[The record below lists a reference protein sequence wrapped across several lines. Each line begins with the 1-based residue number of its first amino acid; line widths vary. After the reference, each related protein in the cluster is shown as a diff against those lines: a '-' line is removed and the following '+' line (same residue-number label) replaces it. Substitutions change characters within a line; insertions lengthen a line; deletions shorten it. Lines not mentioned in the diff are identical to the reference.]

1 VVLAELEIR
10 HSRVIAPTRR
20 VALGD
25 MHLPADPAPGLGG
38 LLLAGVLGAYV
49 WALEAEMRD
58 ELDRLLYEV
67 EHGYRIAQPRL
78 RHRLQTDAVGLVRS
92 RHCLVRTARG
102 TTSLEIHDDHGAV
115 LPHLLGAIYAA
126 DRLPLLA
133 RPAVFRLLRRASR
146 WQGGPDERLLR
157 YLTSDEA
164 SLRWRAT
171 GDESWA
177 RRVLGF
183 PAGSEPLRAEVV
195 RSFRRMVRE
204 VHPDHGATA
213 DGAGDRIG
221 ELAEAKRILLAGS

>member
-1 VVLAELEIR
+1 
-10 HSRVIAPTRR
+10 
-20 VALGD
+20 
-25 MHLPADPAPGLGG
+25 
-38 LLLAGVLGAYV
+38 VLGAYV

-78 RHRLQTDAVGLVRS
+78 RHRFQTDAVGLVRS

-102 TTSLEIHDDHGAV
+102 STALEIHDDHGAV

-164 SLRWRAT
+164 SLRWRT
-171 GDESWA
+171 PGDEDWA

-183 PAGSEPLRAEVV
+183 PAHSEPLRAEVL
-195 RSFRRMVRE
+195 RRFRRLVRQ
-204 VHPDHGATA
+204 VHPDNGGRST
-213 DGAGDRIG
+213 GAGERIS
-221 ELAEAKRILLAGS
+221 ELSEARRILLAGS